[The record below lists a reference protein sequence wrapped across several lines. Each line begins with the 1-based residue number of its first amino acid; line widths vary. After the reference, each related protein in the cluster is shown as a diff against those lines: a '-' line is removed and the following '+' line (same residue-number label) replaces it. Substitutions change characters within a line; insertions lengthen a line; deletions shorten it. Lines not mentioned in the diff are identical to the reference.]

1 MMGAKIPPTR
11 PLVEHNP
18 TIALLPKVGNSSD
31 VYEKRVAVT
40 QAANSLATS
49 AKTVLI
55 DALSLYGH
63 TFNSMID
70 SDMIRNSEKTVI
82 YRRVINRL

>member
-1 MMGAKIPPTR
+1 MIGAKIPPIR

-18 TIALLPKVGNSSD
+18 TIALLPNVGNSSD

-49 AKTVLI
+49 AETVLI
-55 DALSLYGH
+55 DAISLYDH
-63 TFNSMID
+63 TFNLMIY
-70 SDMIRNSEKTVI
+70 SDMKRMV
-82 YRRVINRL
+82 